1 MAKKKQ
7 DTGSVSRKGKR
18 SWVDPDDAP
27 ALSAEFFAKA
37 KLTKD
42 GKPVRG
48 RPTLESRKLA
58 VSLRLDPDV
67 IGRYKAKG
75 DGWQT
80 IINAHLR
87 KAVGLPASRTTG
99 GDTEHRVI
107 RKSTKHSATKKA
119 G

>member
-1 MAKKKQ
+1 MAKSKQ
-7 DTGSVSRKGKR
+7 NTGSVSRKGKR

-37 KLTKD
+37 TLVKG

-48 RPTLESRKLA
+48 RPKLERRKLA

-67 IGRYKAKG
+67 LERYKAKG
-75 DGWQT
+75 EGWQT
-80 IINAHLR
+80 LVNAHLR
-87 KAVGLPASRTTG
+87 KAVGLPAARTTAG
-99 GDTEHRVI
+99 RAEIRTI
-107 RKSTKHSATKKA
+107 RKSVKASARKEP